1 MNTYKTITG
10 RTIKVATNHSKRT
23 FTIKTESATFR
34 TIQMSKQ
41 EFESEL
47 YNTGNDWAQFLKG
60 SDYYKVR

>member
-1 MNTYKTITG
+1 MKTYKTITG
-10 RTIKVATNHSKRT
+10 RIIKVAANHSKRT

-34 TIQMSKQ
+34 TIPLSKE
-41 EFESEL
+41 EFETEL

>member
-1 MNTYKTITG
+1 MRTLTTITG
-10 RTIKVATNHSKRT
+10 RTIKVAANHSKRT
-23 FTIKTESATFR
+23 FTIKTESATYR
-34 TIQMSKQ
+34 TIPMTKD